1 MNPFLYFMQIVL
13 VGSTGLSSASVDGKT
28 HGTASTDL
36 TGGACADGFLCCFDG
51 HCYFDGHIDQ
61 IYPPPSSTSS
71 VRPTIRDGPSCNFF
85 SGHVGC
91 SPANMNPF
99 LYFMQIVL
107 VGSTGLSS
115 ASVDGKTHGTAST
128 DLTGGACA
136 DGFLCCFDGH
146 CYFDGHIDQIYP
158 PPSSTSSVR
167 PTIRDGP
174 SCNFFSGHVGCS
186 PANMNPFLYFMQI
199 VLVGST
205 GLSSA
210 SVDGKTH
217 GTASTDLT
225 GGACADGFLCC
236 FDGHCYFD
244 GHIDQIYPPPS
255 STSSVRP
262 TIRDGPSCNFFSG
275 HVGCSPANMNPFLY
289 FMQAAGRQSL
299 VPGPRIQEF
308 ACHAQLKPLLDFSS
322 VALR

>member
-186 PANMNPFLYFMQI
+186 PANMNPFLYFMQPAI
-199 VLVGST
+199 ESEKNSVLVNSHRT
-205 GLSSA
+205 GRLQA
-210 SVDGKTH
+210 GVFKWNGERI
-217 GTASTDLT
+217 
-225 GGACADGFLCC
+225 GF
-236 FDGHCYFD
+236 
-244 GHIDQIYPPPS
+244 
-255 STSSVRP
+255 TSSSSGGKDANGCLP
-262 TIRDGPSCNFFSG
+262 PYTMHGHPS
-275 HVGCSPANMNPFLY
+275 
-289 FMQAAGRQSL
+289 
-299 VPGPRIQEF
+299 
-308 ACHAQLKPLLDFSS
+308 LKM
-322 VALR
+322 